1 VRVLVDAAAR
11 RVVGDLLEHVGASAT
26 AARPGAHRVRSPA
39 CPLARKGE
47 QYEVTGVPADVEVAP
62 DPEVN
67 DSENLAATLA
77 RALELLGE

>member
-1 VRVLVDAAAR
+1 
-11 RVVGDLLEHVGASAT
+11 
-26 AARPGAHRVRSPA
+26 
-39 CPLARKGE
+39 
-47 QYEVTGVPADVEVAP
+47 VTGVPADVEVAP